1 MSIAIGRDSG
11 DLGDFGGGG
20 DGFSLC
26 REEFDDAVDGCLR
39 ASTEVHGVAA
49 CSYVFDTF
57 RVDGASEDGSGRGT
71 ISSNF
76 VCLLSD
82 VLNETKGFIVGILV
96 SERERER
103 QRQETIETYRAPR
116 FSNLSLRVMDLATVT
131 PSKKNER
138 SVEERNV

>member
-1 MSIAIGRDSG
+1 MSIAVSRDSG

-39 ASTEVHGVAA
+39 ATTEIHGVAA

-57 RVDGASEDGSGRGT
+57 RVDGASEDGGGRGT

-76 VCLLSD
+76 VRLLSD
-82 VLNETKGFIVGILV
+82 VLNETKRFIVGILV
-96 SERERER
+96 SERKGET
-103 QRQETIETYRAPR
+103 RQETIETYRAPR